1 MSLFGCDLSASG
13 SASASG
19 STAPAEGPPAPEYER
34 TFDEFV
40 DVPNQMTAQVVWAAE
55 PIDNAV
61 RLADEIAALRAEL
74 DIDPAAFSAMC
85 TVAFK
90 DGTIEIGAVTE
101 YEDARAKI
109 EATLAKIKQVG
120 VDLQGVPGRIKVAG
134 KNIGKLAMSTPK
146 LALKTTKELSGE
158 LAVAVGDGGVQ
169 IEADIATAKELPNTV
184 KNAATEAKNSLTEL
198 PAKAAQATKNLM
210 AAMNGEAIEPMETT
224 GDAAV
229 EGEAEAEVAVAT
241 TDAAETATTDA
252 AATTT
257 TDAAA
262 TTTTTTDAG
271 ATAATTTT
279 AAVPNVAVMPP
290 PGSANQSTVA
300 GLPPAAVTARIA
312 KLQKIGK
319 EAADRGDWLS
329 AADAFE
335 EAYVLAPD
343 NLVLAYKTGDAAA
356 KAKDCERARINLER
370 FVQYGDQTLFAPE
383 LALANKTLGEL
394 KTFECPPRTPADEAA
409 LAGTLVKRAEELGK
423 QEDWG
428 GAATTYA
435 LAYQLTPEDH
445 ALAFQVAVA
454 SWNSRE
460 CADADTYF
468 AYFLTVGDPKL
479 HRTQLRE
486 TKRYQEESA
495 AGMCP
500 KWAVGE
506 KETHARDLY
515 AEAQAL
521 DLELDFKA
529 AIGKYERAYYIL
541 PTNHAL
547 AFRIG
552 DAAWK
557 GQECEQAQAAFSTFT
572 ANVDATDPRHSADV
586 KIAKGILARIDS
598 AGCPNALWSSGGAKK
613 PAASDTADVVPDPGG
628 EVGGDER
635 PPKSGGGGG
644 GSVACSVTDQDAPA
658 GGLAFGLLLLAAA
671 IRRRED

>member
-1 MSLFGCDLSASG
+1 M
-13 SASASG
+13 
-19 STAPAEGPPAPEYER
+19 EGPAAPEYER
-34 TFDEFV
+34 TFDEFA

-74 DIDPAAFSAMC
+74 DLDPAAFSAMC

-90 DGTIEIGAVTE
+90 DGQIEIGAVTE
-101 YEDARAKI
+101 VEETKAKI

-184 KNAATEAKNSLTEL
+184 KNAAAESKDTLATL
-198 PAKAAQATKNLM
+198 PDKAARATKNLL

-229 EGEAEAEVAVAT
+229 EGEAEGDVAVAAGDPAET
-241 TDAAETATTDA
+241 PTDDAAATATTDA
-252 AATTT
+252 G
-257 TDAAA
+257 
-262 TTTTTTDAG
+262 TTTTDAG
-271 ATAATTTT
+271 TTAVATADAPKPVTL
-279 AAVPNVAVMPP
+279 PP
-290 PGSANQSTVA
+290 HGGADQSSVA
-300 GLPPAAVTARIA
+300 GLPPQAVAARVA

-319 EAADRGDWLS
+319 ETGDRGDWLS

-335 EAYVLAPD
+335 EAYLLAPD

-356 KAKDCERARINLER
+356 KAKDCERSRVHLER

-394 KTFECPPRTPADEAA
+394 KTFECPPRTPADDAA
-409 LAGTLVKRAEELGK
+409 LADTLVKQAEELGK

-435 LAYQLTPEDH
+435 IAYQLTPENH

-495 AGMCP
+495 AGTCP

-557 GQECEQAQAAFSTFT
+557 GQECERAQEAFTIFT
-572 ANVDATDPRHSADV
+572 TNVDASDPRHSGDV
-586 KIAKGILARIDS
+586 KLAKGILARIDA
-598 AGCPNALWSSGGAKK
+598 AGCPNALWSAGGAK
-613 PAASDTADVVPDPGG
+613 PAATEATPVAADAGG
-628 EVGGDER
+628 GGAGDER
-635 PPKSGGGGG
+635 PPKSGGDGG

-671 IRRRED
+671 IRRRKD